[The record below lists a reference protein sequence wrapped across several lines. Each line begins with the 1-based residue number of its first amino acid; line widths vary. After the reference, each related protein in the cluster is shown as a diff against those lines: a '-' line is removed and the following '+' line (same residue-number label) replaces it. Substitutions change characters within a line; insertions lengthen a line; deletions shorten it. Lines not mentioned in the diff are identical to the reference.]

1 MFDSGQVILENVF
14 RFASVIEDSDWE
26 DILLIPA
33 YIMAISCVILVGQAI
48 YHTFAH
54 SKERALSPVDADDQG
69 VHIANPSH
77 LSRLRAHIDELGG
90 LQLFFFRLIHLLAC
104 LALVVLS
111 IATNLQQLTATY
123 TYASCLSL
131 FSLSAKSPWNRIAKN
146 HLHVV
151 LIASFALFAYRDLWP
166 LATYTLTPADGAEGW
181 LLWTEVGVLSFAAV
195 FIPLVS
201 PRQYVPVDPED
212 GNEPT
217 PEQTASWLSRLFYI
231 YCDPVVLKAFRV
243 PHMKIDDLP
252 LLSDF
257 NRTKYLVKESFQHLD
272 PLLSPSRTHI
282 GLKLTFKVFPVEHV
296 RMALALIAYSGLT
309 MAGPIAINRLLAYLE
324 TGGTDEFIQPW
335 FWVLWIL
342 FGDTL
347 ASIAI
352 NYYNYQATT
361 VFVQCQA
368 ILTQLIF
375 DHALRIRVKAEV
387 SKPSPTA
394 SNDTTAVSTPDTA
407 SVAEGEGPST
417 FSESSAASTASCT
430 ASSSTKGKNT
440 GPEADK
446 AKEPIGVEK
455 HNLTGRLNNLVTSDV
470 DSLVNGQQWMMIAF
484 FLPMQLVFNIWFLY
498 ILLGW
503 GVLPG
508 FSAMILMS
516 PLPGLIAKLINNTQ
530 VQKMKKSDARVQNVT
545 EILNVIRMVKLF
557 GNDFINSALPIVMT
571 LTSYGIYTLVMKQPL
586 TASRIFASVTLFR
599 LLEGNLHMMFM
610 FVPGII
616 EGKVALDRMN
626 EFIQETELLDKYTS
640 DIQATVPTSQDEVS
654 SVGIG
659 QSSFTWMSEEH
670 ACDTTPSSTRPAFTL
685 RIDDEVSF
693 KPGCINL
700 VIGQTGSGKT
710 SLLMALLGEMHR
722 IPTGPHSFLNL
733 PRQGGVAYHAQE
745 SWVLNETI
753 RDNILFGAPYD
764 EHRYNTVLEQ
774 CALKH
779 DIELFQAGDQ
789 TEVGEKGLTLSGG
802 QKARVTLARAVYSS
816 AEILLLDD
824 VLAALDVHT
833 ARWIVDKCFQGDL
846 VRGRTVIL
854 VTHNVAMMA
863 PVADFVVSLGLNGQI
878 LSQGTL
884 SNALAKDET
893 LLAEVDRDAKAI
905 EKAEHDVIE
914 APPDTDP
921 TTKSG
926 KLIVEEEVSE
936 GHLGWSALKLL
947 VVNMAGK
954 GGTFVFWLS
963 FIGVCVATRASDN
976 MEIWVLT
983 LWASRY
989 EDPDSSDVPIIPY
1002 LALYTGVYFFT
1013 VLLMVVGSVVWFF
1026 GSLRASRRIHE
1037 LLVKSVLGSSLRWLD
1052 RTPVSRIITRCTQDI
1067 QQIDSGLPS
1076 IINALIDYTA
1086 SIVLKFTAV
1095 LLISPIFIIPGLILI
1110 VVGVSIGN
1118 VYMKAQL
1125 PVKREGS
1132 NARAP
1137 VLGHFGSAVS
1147 GIVSIR
1153 AYGAQDAFRK
1163 ESYRR
1168 IDQYTRAQR
1177 QFWDLNRWIN
1187 VRMNLLASLFASSLA
1202 AYLTYGT
1209 SITAS
1214 KAGFSLN
1221 MAVGFSSMI
1230 LWWVRFLNMV
1240 ETRGNSLERIQQY
1253 IEIEHEPKSAK
1264 EGVPPAYWPASGDLR
1279 VENLSARY
1287 SPDGPKVL
1295 HEISFHIVP
1304 GERIGIVGR
1313 TGSGKSSLTLALLRA
1328 IITEGKMYYDG
1339 IATDTL
1345 NLDALRSNITIIPQV
1360 PELLSGTLRQNLDP
1374 LSQHDDAVLNSAL
1387 CSAGLFSLQNANT
1400 ESRLA
1405 LDSQISGG
1413 GSNLSVGQRQILA
1426 LARALVRQSKIL
1438 ILDEATS
1445 AIDYETDAVIQK
1457 SLRSE
1462 LGKDVTLLTVAHR
1475 LQTIMDSDKIMVL
1488 DAGRL
1493 VEFDKPTELLKNEK
1507 SYFRALIEE
1516 SGDKEALLAMIN

>member
-1 MFDSGQVILENVF
+1 M
-14 RFASVIEDSDWE
+14 
-26 DILLIPA
+26 
-33 YIMAISCVILVGQAI
+33 LVGQAI
-48 YHTFAH
+48 YYTFAH
-54 SKERALSPVDADDQG
+54 SKERALSSVDADDQG
-69 VHIANPSH
+69 VDITNSSH
-77 LSRLRAHIDELGG
+77 LSHLRAHIDELGG
-90 LQLFFFRLIHLLAC
+90 LRLFFFRFIRLLAC

-111 IATNLQQLTATY
+111 VATNLQQLTMTY

-131 FSLSAKSPWNRIAKN
+131 FSLSAKSPWDGTASN
-146 HLHVV
+146 HLNVV
-151 LIASFALFAYRDLWP
+151 LLASFALFAYRDLWP

-181 LLWTEVGVLSFAAV
+181 LLWMEIAVLSFAAV
-195 FIPLVS
+195 LIPLIS

-212 GNEPT
+212 GNEPN

-272 PLLSPSRTHI
+272 PLLSPSKRHI
-282 GLKLTFKVFPVEHV
+282 GLKLIFKIFPVEYV
-296 RMALALIAYSGLT
+296 RMALAMIAFSGST
-309 MAGPIAINRLLAYLE
+309 MAGPIAINRLLVYLE
-324 TGGTDEFIQPW
+324 TEGTDAFIRPW
-335 FWVLWIL
+335 LWVLWIL

-347 ASIAI
+347 TSITI
-352 NYYNYQATT
+352 NYYNYQAS
-361 VFVQCQA
+361 VVVVQCQG
-368 ILTQLIF
+368 ILTQLVF
-375 DHALRIRVKAEV
+375 DHALHIRVKAEV
-387 SKPSPTA
+387 SKL
-394 SNDTTAVSTPDTA
+394 
-407 SVAEGEGPST
+407 
-417 FSESSAASTASCT
+417 SSAATSDMAAVLTSNTASAAEGDGPPISLQSSTAT
-430 ASSSTKGKNT
+430 ASHAASSFTKGKNT
-440 GPEADK
+440 GSEADK

-455 HNLTGRLNNLVTSDV
+455 HNLTGRLNNLVTSDM
-470 DSLVNGQQWMMIAF
+470 DSLLSGQQFMWILF
-484 FLPMQLVFNIWFLY
+484 FLPIQLVFNIWFLY
-498 ILLGW
+498 TLLGW

-508 FSAMILMS
+508 LGAMILMS

-530 VQKMKKSDARVQNVT
+530 EQKMKKSDARVQSVT
-545 EILNVIRMVKLF
+545 ETLNIIRMVKLF
-557 GNDFINSALPIVMT
+557 GWEINMGKQIAQKRDEELVFVRKLKFLQLNDFINAVLPIVMI
-571 LTSYGIYTLVMKQPL
+571 LTSYSIYTLVMNQPL
-586 TASRIFASVTLFR
+586 RASQIFASIMLFQF
-599 LLEGNLHMMFM
+599 LEGNLHMAFTFM
-610 FVPGII
+610 PGII

-626 EFIQETELLDKYTS
+626 EFIQQTELLDKYTS
-640 DIQATVPTSQDEVS
+640 RKSSDIQAIVLTSQDEFS
-654 SVGIG
+654 SIGIG
-659 QSSFTWMSEEH
+659 QSSFTWTSEEY
-670 ACDTTPSSTRPAFTL
+670 AGDITPSSMQPRFML
-685 RIDDEVSF
+685 HIDDEVLF
-693 KPGCINL
+693 KAGCINL
-700 VIGQTGSGKT
+700 IIGQTGSGKT

-722 IPTGPHSFLNL
+722 IPTGPHSFINL

-779 DIELFQAGDQ
+779 DIELFEAGDQ

-833 ARWIVDKCFQGDL
+833 ARWIVDKCLQGDL

-863 PVADFVVSLGLNGQI
+863 PVVDFVVSLGLNGQI

-893 LLAEVDRDAKAI
+893 LLAEVDREAKAI

-914 APPDTDP
+914 APDIDP

-936 GHLGWSALKLL
+936 GHLGWCALKLL

-954 GGTFVFWLS
+954 GGTFVFWIS
-963 FIGVCVATRASDN
+963 FIGLCVATRASDN

-989 EDPDSSDVPIIPY
+989 ENSDPSDVPVIPY
-1002 LALYTGVYFFT
+1002 LTLYTGVYFFT
-1013 VLLMVVGSVVWFF
+1013 ILLMAMASIVWFF

-1076 IINALIDYTA
+1076 AINVLIDYTV

-1110 VVGVSIGN
+1110 IAGVSIGN

-1125 PVKREGS
+1125 PIKREIS
-1132 NARAP
+1132 NAKAP

-1147 GIVSIR
+1147 GLVSIR
-1153 AYGAQDAFRK
+1153 AYGAQDAFRQ

-1168 IDQYTRAQR
+1168 IDQYTRAR
-1177 QFWDLNRWIN
+1177 RPFSDLTRWIN

-1209 SITAS
+1209 SITPS
-1214 KAGFSLN
+1214 KTGFSLN

-1230 LWWVRFLNMV
+1230 LWWVRSLNVV
-1240 ETRGNSLERIQQY
+1240 ETKGNSLERIQQY
-1253 IEIEHEPKSAK
+1253 LEIEHEPESTE

-1295 HEISFHIVP
+1295 HEISFHIIP
-1304 GERIGIVGR
+1304 GERVGIVGR

-1360 PELLSGTLRQNLDP
+1360 PELLSGTLRENLDP
-1374 LSQHDDAVLNSAL
+1374 FSQHDDAVLNSAL
-1387 CSAGLFSLQNANT
+1387 RSAGLFSLQNENT

-1493 VEFDKPTELLKNEK
+1493 VEFDKPTELLKNKK
-1507 SYFRALIEE
+1507 SYFRALVEE